1 MNSEVKPLRI
11 LVLTRSTHFHQNGI
25 FENHVKTLYEGLE
38 KKGHFITILTTA
50 HPSGIKVIKD
60 KRIKWIF

>member
-38 KKGHFITILTTA
+38 KKVTL
-50 HPSGIKVIKD
+50 SQY
-60 KRIKWIF
+60 